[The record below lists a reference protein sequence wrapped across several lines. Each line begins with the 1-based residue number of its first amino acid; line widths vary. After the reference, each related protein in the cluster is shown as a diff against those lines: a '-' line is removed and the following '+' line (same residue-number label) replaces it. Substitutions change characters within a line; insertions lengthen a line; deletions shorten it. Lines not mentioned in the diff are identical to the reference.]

1 MNDREIKEIIA
12 KHSSICKDAE
22 TSIRDMKLK
31 LSRYK
36 GDKTEQTKHL
46 NNLDNLLNLAHKQAV
61 DIMEANDLIGK
72 YLFKIGEQNYK
83 LRELAEKY
91 KVAEKISEVG
101 IDKVIQD
108 FKERVLD

>member
-72 YLFKIGEQNYK
+72 YLFKIGEQNHK
-83 LRELAEKY
+83 LRDMAEKY
-91 KVAEKISEVG
+91 DVSEKIHEVG

-108 FKERVLD
+108 FKERII